1 MKKLQLGKDALILA
15 ILTLITVIT
24 WIAFDV
30 YRILAK
36 TEIPRI
42 LQKQTAPL
50 DPKIPVTTLE
60 ELEERISFSQEELGQ
75 VTVST
80 PEEESTEEEEEST
93 EEELTGEA
101 ATESGAEATES
112 GILE

>member
-42 LQKQTAPL
+42 LQKQIAPL
-50 DPKIPVTTLE
+50 DSKIPVTTLE

-75 VTVST
+75 VAV
-80 PEEESTEEEEEST
+80 PVPEEEST
-93 EEELTGEA
+93 EEELTEEA
-101 ATESGAEATES
+101 ATEGGAEATES

>member
-42 LQKQTAPL
+42 LQKQIAPL
-50 DPKIPVTTLE
+50 DSKIPVTTLE

-75 VTVST
+75 ITVPT
-80 PEEESTEEEEEST
+80 PEEESTEEE
-93 EEELTGEA
+93 LAGEA
-101 ATESGAEATES
+101 ATESGTETTES

>member
-42 LQKQTAPL
+42 LQKQIAPL
-50 DPKIPVTTLE
+50 DSKIPVTTLE

-75 VTVST
+75 AR
-80 PEEESTEEEEEST
+80 
-93 EEELTGEA
+93 GRIDRRRA
-101 ATESGAEATES
+101 NRRSGNRRWR
-112 GILE
+112 